1 MLVCGACGDNWM
13 KVVESVEL
21 GPTAA
26 DDEYALQILACVKCD
41 VRAIGLYT
49 ESRRGAFGS
58 ESVHHF
64 GYPVDRATAS
74 ALLQVLNRGDGEA
87 IRAAFAPHMD
97 ETKRFRVVYRDG

>member
-13 KVVESVEL
+13 KVVKSVEL

-26 DDEYALQILACVKCD
+26 DDEYALQILSCVRCD
-41 VRAIGLYT
+41 ARAIGRYT
-49 ESRRGAFGS
+49 ESRRGALGS

-64 GYPVDRATAS
+64 GYPVDRGAAS
-74 ALLQVLNRGDGEA
+74 ALLQMLNGGDHEA

-97 ETKRFRVVYRDG
+97 EAQRFRVVYRDG